1 MFENKKKIRHLYNP
15 LKMFSFHKFQQKIL
29 MHWMTYQN
37 QAKIS
42 KKWSNKNICRVI
54 GNLYKISSPT
64 ECRNIFL
71 WGFFGIQ
78 EIDASLFKFRY

>member
-1 MFENKKKIRHLYNP
+1 
-15 LKMFSFHKFQQKIL
+15 MFSFHKFQKKIL

-54 GNLYKISSPT
+54 GNLYKIYSPT
-64 ECRNIFL
+64 ECRNNICGVSLTYKKLMRLCFSL
-71 WGFFGIQ
+71 GI
-78 EIDASLFKFRY
+78 ENVKEVS